1 MYEENKEKVEP
12 KKTFRLS
19 SGGLAN
25 AFSVNQKSDFKF
37 FVGLTEPFTVYE
49 VPSFFANFISPKVAM
64 QHASDPSFSSFHV
77 PIADENNSFQLIM
90 DLLHG
95 KSIQPTDIQKIAL
108 KEVAKAL
115 GNDELYKKCVDTNQ
129 LKITNAIPQMLDK
142 YSNDMD
148 VQGEIDFIANHFPE
162 YKTSDFMEIPLPL
175 LERIFSSSK
184 LLIEDENS
192 FFDTIYQIVN
202 EKGATSQYKF
212 LFSTL
217 TFENLKVET
226 LKKLCDILRPEDV
239 TTPLWSVIE
248 KRLISSVK
256 IQGNSGS
263 RYYRNITSCEKEED
277 AFAGIFYML
286 FQKYDGNP
294 VEKNIVSV
302 TAQGESSTNK
312 AVLLFSQNKKNSWGL
327 TETPGNYLQMDFK
340 QSKVIVT
347 GYSIRS
353 ASNAHWDNPQSW
365 VLEGSD
371 DGVNWTKID
380 EKVRNQDMGG
390 NDKFHYWS
398 CNASDEFRMIRWML
412 TERGSGGL
420 YCRQFELF
428 GRYITFQ
435 KVDDNDLIEHDDLSD
450 DDEPL
455 SFPFITST

>member
-1 MYEENKEKVEP
+1 M
-12 KKTFRLS
+12 
-19 SGGLAN
+19 
-25 AFSVNQKSDFKF
+25 
-37 FVGLTEPFTVYE
+37 
-49 VPSFFANFISPKVAM
+49 
-64 QHASDPSFSSFHV
+64 
-77 PIADENNSFQLIM
+77 
-90 DLLHG
+90 
-95 KSIQPTDIQKIAL
+95 
-108 KEVAKAL
+108 
-115 GNDELYKKCVDTNQ
+115 
-129 LKITNAIPQMLDK
+129 
-142 YSNDMD
+142 
-148 VQGEIDFIANHFPE
+148 
-162 YKTSDFMEIPLPL
+162 
-175 LERIFSSSK
+175 
-184 LLIEDENS
+184 
-192 FFDTIYQIVN
+192 
-202 EKGATSQYKF
+202 
-212 LFSTL
+212 
-217 TFENLKVET
+217 KVET

-390 NDKFHYWS
+390 NDKLHYWS
-398 CNASDEFRMIRWML
+398 CEPSNDFRLIRWSL
-412 TERGSGGL
+412 TQKGTSNL
-420 YCRQFELF
+420 LFKQFELF
-428 GRYITFQ
+428 GKYVTFQ
-435 KVDDNDLIEHDDLSD
+435 NDIDSKQNEDDLSE
-450 DDEPL
+450 DEEPI
-455 SFPFITST
+455 SFPFITSIT